1 MCVYIYKRTYS
12 SVHGELGEEYR
23 AGNGDSG
30 FRRGGSVRN
39 IIIVLVLLLDRHGA
53 DAGHAGEHERADEC
67 SPG

>member
-1 MCVYIYKRTYS
+1 MYKRTHS
-12 SVHGELGEEYR
+12 SVHGALGEGYR

-30 FRRGGSVRN
+30 FWSGGSFRKF
-39 IIIVLVLLLDRHGA
+39 IIVLVLLLDRHSA